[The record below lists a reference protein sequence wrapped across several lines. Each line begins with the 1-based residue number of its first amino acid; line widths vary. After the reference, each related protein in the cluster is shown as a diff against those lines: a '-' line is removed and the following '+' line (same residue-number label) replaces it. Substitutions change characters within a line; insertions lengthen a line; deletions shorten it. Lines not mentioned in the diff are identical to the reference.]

1 MHKKAHPVRSTM
13 LFGIVAA
20 LLFIP
25 GVTLM
30 GKFMAWPLAFR
41 LAVWAMIL
49 GYSYL
54 LASWSGKGLT
64 KIIFPLLILLAAAL
78 WSASIIFFLVLTI
91 LVLGWI
97 RQNCFMNGSS
107 LKGLLVETLVSGGAV
122 ALILFFNPHST
133 PSLAIS
139 TWLFFL
145 VQALY
150 FVFFSSAPA
159 AEGITSADRFARACK
174 QAEEIL
180 SS

>member
-1 MHKKAHPVRSTM
+1 MHKKATPVRTTI
-13 LFGIVAA
+13 LYGFTAA
-20 LLFIP
+20 LFFIP
-25 GVTLM
+25 AVILM
-30 GKFMAWPLAFR
+30 AKMMAWPLAFR
-41 LAVWAMIL
+41 LAIWAIIL

-54 LASWSGKGLT
+54 LVSWSGKGSVQ
-64 KIIFPLLILLAAAL
+64 IIFPQLILLAAAL
-78 WSASIIFFLVLTI
+78 WSNSVVFFLVLAI

-97 RQNCFMNGSS
+97 RQRCFMKSS
-107 LKGLLVETLVSGGAV
+107 VKALLIETVVSGGAV

-145 VQALY
+145 VQSLY
-150 FVFFSSAPA
+150 FVFFYPA
-159 AEGITSADRFARACK
+159 ATAGSMTLPDRFTRACK

>member
-1 MHKKAHPVRSTM
+1 MHKKAHPVRTTI
-13 LFGIVAA
+13 LYGFAAA
-20 LLFIP
+20 LFFMPAVI
-25 GVTLM
+25 LM
-30 GKFMAWPLAFR
+30 VNIMAWPLAFR
-41 LAVWAMIL
+41 LAIWAIVL

-54 LASWSGKGLT
+54 LVSWSGKGPVQ
-64 KIIFPLLILLAAAL
+64 IIFPQLILLAAAL
-78 WSASIIFFLVLTI
+78 WSNSIVFFLVLAI

-97 RQNCFMNGSS
+97 RQRCFMKSTV
-107 LKGLLVETLVSGGAV
+107 KALLIETVVSGGAV

-145 VQALY
+145 VQSLY
-150 FVFFSSAPA
+150 FVFFCPGA
-159 AEGITSADRFARACK
+159 AAGNLTSPDRFTRACK

>member
-1 MHKKAHPVRSTM
+1 MHKKAHPVRSTI
-13 LFGIVAA
+13 LYGFVAA
-20 LLFIP
+20 LLFVPAVI
-25 GVTLM
+25 LM
-30 GKFMAWPLAFR
+30 GKIMTWPLAFR
-41 LAVWAMIL
+41 LAIWAIIL

-54 LASWSGKGLT
+54 LVSWSGKGT
-64 KIIFPLLILLAAAL
+64 VKIIFPQLILLAAAL
-78 WSASIIFFLVLTI
+78 WSNSVVFFLVLAI

-97 RQNCFMNGSS
+97 RQRCFMKSS
-107 LKGLLVETLVSGGAV
+107 VKALLIEIVVSGGAV

-145 VQALY
+145 VQSLY
-150 FVFFSSAPA
+150 FVFFCPA
-159 AEGITSADRFARACK
+159 ASAGDITSLDLFTRACK

>member
-30 GKFMAWPLAFR
+30 GKFIAWPLAFR
-41 LAVWAMIL
+41 LAVWAMVL

-54 LASWSGKGLT
+54 LASWSNTGLV

-78 WSASIIFFLVLTI
+78 WSTSSIFFLVLAI
-91 LVLGWI
+91 LVLGWV
-97 RQNCFMNGSS
+97 RQNCFMKGSS
-107 LKGLLVETLVSGGAV
+107 VKGLLVETLVSGGAV

-150 FVFFSSAPA
+150 FVFFSSAA
-159 AEGITSADRFARACK
+159 AVKDSASPDRFARACK

-180 SS
+180 LS

>member
-1 MHKKAHPVRSTM
+1 MHKKATPVLTTI
-13 LFGIVAA
+13 LYGFAAA
-20 LLFIP
+20 LFFIP
-25 GVTLM
+25 AVILM
-30 GKFMAWPLAFR
+30 GKIMTWPLAFR
-41 LAVWAMIL
+41 LAIWAIIL

-54 LASWSGKGLT
+54 LVSWSGKGPVQ
-64 KIIFPLLILLAAAL
+64 IIFPQLILLAAAL
-78 WSASIIFFLVLTI
+78 WSNSVVFFLVLAI

-97 RQNCFMNGSS
+97 RQRCFMKSTV
-107 LKGLLVETLVSGGAV
+107 KTLLIETVVTGGAV

-145 VQALY
+145 VQSLY
-150 FVFFSSAPA
+150 FVFFYPA
-159 AEGITSADRFARACK
+159 VTAGNTTLPDRFTRASK

>member
-1 MHKKAHPVRSTM
+1 MHKKITPVLTTI
-13 LFGIVAA
+13 LYGFAAA
-20 LLFIP
+20 LFFIP
-25 GVTLM
+25 AVMLM
-30 GKFMAWPLAFR
+30 GKILSWPLAFR
-41 LAVWAMIL
+41 LAIWVIIL

-54 LASWSGKGLT
+54 LVSWSGKGPVQIL
-64 KIIFPLLILLAAAL
+64 FPQLILLAAAL
-78 WSASIIFFLVLTI
+78 WSNSVVFFLGLAI

-97 RQNCFMNGSS
+97 RHRCFMKSS
-107 LKGLLVETLVSGGAV
+107 VKALLVEAFVTGGAA

-145 VQALY
+145 VQSLY
-150 FVFFSSAPA
+150 FVFFYPA
-159 AEGITSADRFARACK
+159 ASGGNIISPDRFTRSCK